1 MPGVSAAS
9 GWPHPRWLALAAI
22 VAATLPLWWPAVP
35 PLTDF
40 PGHLGSYR
48 ILAEA
53 GQGPLARHYA
63 VHWQLIGNLGVE
75 ALVLALRPLL
85 GLESAA
91 KLAVMA
97 IPALIVAAMLWL
109 AREAHGRVPPTAPFA
124 FPLAYALPFQFGFVN
139 FCLSAALALGAL
151 ALWLRLAGT
160 RPAWWRAALFAPLA
174 CLIWLCHSFGWAMAG
189 LFVLGAELV
198 LRRRAGERW
207 PRAVILA
214 GLMVLPMALPLAA
227 TAAGLAQPAVGDT
240 GDWFDWPLK
249 LIWLLSVLRERW
261 LPYDLACMAG
271 LLTLVALAIR
281 SSRLRLDPL
290 LGVPALLGF
299 AVFLLLPR
307 VFEGGAYVDMRIL
320 PATLALAVLAIRVD
334 PAWHGARW
342 LAAAAVGFFALQLA
356 VTTIVFA
363 QAANAQTR
371 ELAALDVLPAG
382 SAVLVLEAEPARTE
396 WRVPRDTHLAGI
408 AIARRRVFTNDQW
421 ALAGQQLI
429 APLHTG
435 AAPYDRDPSEIV
447 YPAGLGYQITDF
459 DTAITRFDRG
469 TFDRVWTIG
478 FVPGRAHAGDLDLV
492 WGNDRSAVYR
502 VVRRAMR

>member
-1 MPGVSAAS
+1 MSRIALPETRMG
-9 GWPHPRWLALAAI
+9 WLALAAV

-53 GQGPLARHYA
+53 GRGPLAHHYA

-85 GLESAA
+85 GLETAA
-91 KLAVMA
+91 KLVVLA
-97 IPALIVAAMLWL
+97 IPALTVAAMLWL

-124 FPLAYALPFQFGFVN
+124 FPLAYALPLQFGFVN
-139 FCLSAALALGAL
+139 FSLSAALALGAL
-151 ALWLRLAGT
+151 ALWIRLA
-160 RPAWWRAALFAPLA
+160 RSLPAWRRAALFAPLA
-174 CLIWLCHSFGWAMAG
+174 CLIWLCHSFGWAMTG

-207 PRAVILA
+207 PRAAILA

-227 TAAGLAQPAVGDT
+227 TVTGLAQPAVGDT
-240 GDWFDWPLK
+240 GDWFDMPLK
-249 LIWLLSVLRERW
+249 LIWLLSVLREHW
-261 LPYDLACMAG
+261 LPYDLACAAG
-271 LLTLVALAIR
+271 LLTLVALALR
-281 SSRLRLDPL
+281 SPRLRLDPL

-299 AVFLLLPR
+299 TVFLLLPR

-320 PATLALAVLAIRVD
+320 PATLALAVLAIRVERD
-334 PAWHGARW
+334 WRGARW
-342 LAAAAVGFFALQLA
+342 LAVTAGAFFVMRL
-356 VTTIVFA
+356 VTTTIVFA

-371 ELAALDVLPAG
+371 ELAALDALPIG
-382 SAVLVLEAEPARTE
+382 SAVLVLEAEPARTD
-396 WRVPRDTHLAGI
+396 WAVPRDTHLAGI

-429 APLHTG
+429 APLHPA

-447 YPAGLGYQITDF
+447 YPAGAGYQITDF
-459 DTAITRFDRG
+459 DTAIARFDRG

-478 FVPGRAHAGDLDLV
+478 FALGRAHAGDLDLV
-492 WGNDRSAVYR
+492 WGSNRSAVYR
-502 VVRRAMR
+502 VARPAMR